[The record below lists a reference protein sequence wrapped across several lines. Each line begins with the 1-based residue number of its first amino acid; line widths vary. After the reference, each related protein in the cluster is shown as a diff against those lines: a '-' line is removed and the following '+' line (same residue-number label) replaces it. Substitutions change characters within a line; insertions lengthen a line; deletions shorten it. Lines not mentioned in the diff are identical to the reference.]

1 MKMKVV
7 NEKVLVKVA
16 NDEEV
21 TEGGI
26 ILTSTKQERK
36 YEGTVVGVGSHPDI
50 AKCGV
55 KEGVYVFYPKGLNTE
70 VIVKEN
76 GLDVTYDIVSIY
88 DILAVGTEE

>member
-26 ILTSTKQERK
+26 ILTSAKQERK

-55 KEGVYVFYPKGLNTE
+55 KKGVYVYYPKGLNTE

-76 GLDVTYDIVSIY
+76 GLNVIYDIVSIY
-88 DILAVGTEE
+88 DILAVGVQE